1 MLYFNDKLFQGDY
14 MTKYDKILIFIV
26 LIASISGIVAV
37 NSAALNYNNLYAEI
51 LINNELYK
59 KYTLG
64 YGVDETIVVESE
76 YGRNVIRVD
85 NDHVYMQESDCP
97 DQICVQMSKISEPG
111 EIIVCLPNR
120 LIIMVTGESGSID
133 TITR

>member
-1 MLYFNDKLFQGDY
+1 

-26 LIASISGIVAV
+26 LIASILGIIAV

-51 LINNELYK
+51 IINNELYK

-64 YGVDETIVVESE
+64 YGVDEEITVESA
-76 YGRNVIRVD
+76 YGKNVIHVD

-97 DQICVQMSKISEPG
+97 DQICVQMPQISEPG

-120 LIIMVTGESGSID
+120 LIIIVTGESGSID
-133 TITR
+133 TITH